1 MSDRLSILLL
11 VPTFPPDQCGVG
23 DYTYQLALHLHGR
36 GHRVTVL
43 STRRD
48 EPRRDLP
55 FEFLPRLAN
64 WHFPDMQTILDLVA
78 ERRPDIVHIQY
89 HNEDYDRVEMISTLP
104 LCLKEMLPGTRVVTT
119 LHNTRS
125 FTFAPRLTMGVFL
138 RFSDWLVVTNDS
150 DREILVQEYPLHAH
164 KYSVIPAAGGMP
176 CPAELLAS
184 RAQHR
189 ARLRRE
195 LGLEEGEML
204 LAYFGFINEEK
215 GLESLL
221 YAMAELQRV
230 SFPVRLLLVG
240 GLHSDREEAISPYHQ
255 KLLGLI
261 QDLGVAPSI
270 HVTGYLDGA
279 SASRHLLAADLAVL
293 PFRDGLTTKRSSF
306 LSVLSHDVPALST
319 AGEHLPEALRHRE
332 NVYLVPAA
340 DAETTGRDLALAVQM
355 LGGDRSLM
363 NAIRDGGK
371 ALFDDV
377 YAWDPVARAHEEVY
391 ARTRGSLRGPET
403 GAVTQKLVSRREAS
417 EITSGLRRHGKTIVL
432 AGGCFDIL
440 HVGHIRYL
448 RAAKTAGDCLVVGLN
463 SDSSVRALK
472 GPERPL
478 LDERERAEIL
488 SEFGFV
494 DYVVVFHEETAE
506 ELLRELRPHFYAKG
520 TDYAG
525 QEVPG
530 TTEFLRQGGRMLFVG
545 DDKTRS
551 SSGYLDRMR

>member
-1 MSDRLSILLL
+1 MHDLSILLL

-43 STRRD
+43 GTRRD
-48 EPRRDLP
+48 APPPDVP
-55 FEFLPRLAN
+55 FEFLPLVSN
-64 WHFPDMQTILDLVA
+64 WHFPDVQTILDLVA
-78 ERRPDIVHIQY
+78 ERRPDVVHIQY

-104 LCLKEMLPGTRVVTT
+104 LCLKETLPGTRVVTT

-125 FTFAPRLTMGVFL
+125 FTFAPRLTMGVLL
-138 RFSDWLVVTNDS
+138 RFSDWLVVTNDA
-150 DREILVQEYPLHAH
+150 DRDVLVQEYPLHAH
-164 KYSVIPAAGGMP
+164 KHSVVPAAGGMP
-176 CPAELLAS
+176 CPPGLLAA
-184 RAQHR
+184 RDAHR

-195 LGLEEGEML
+195 LGLAKGDML

-221 YAMAELQRV
+221 HAMAALQRAA
-230 SFPVRLLLVG
+230 FPARLLLVG
-240 GLHSDREEAISPYHQ
+240 GLHSDREAAVSPYHQ
-255 KLLGLI
+255 KILATI
-261 QDLGVAPSI
+261 QELGVGSSI
-270 HVTGYLDGA
+270 HVTGYLDGD

-306 LSVLSHDVPALST
+306 LSVLSHDLPALST

-332 NVYLVPAA
+332 NVYLVPAGDPA
-340 DAETTGRDLALAVQM
+340 ATGQALARAVQE
-355 LGGDRSLM
+355 LSRDRKLLD
-363 NAIRDGGK
+363 AIRAGGK

-377 YAWDPVARAHEEVY
+377 YAWDPVARAHEEIY
-391 ARTRGSLRGPET
+391 ARTRGQAPAHAS

-417 EITSGLRRHGKTIVL
+417 AITARLRRQGKTVVL

-448 RAAKTAGDCLVVGLN
+448 RAAKAAGDCLVVGLN

-494 DYVVVFHEETAE
+494 DWVVLFHEETAE
-506 ELLRELRPHFYAKG
+506 NLLGELEPHFYAKG
-520 TDYAG
+520 TDYEG
-525 QEVPG
+525 RDVPG
-530 TTEFLRQGGRMLFVG
+530 TAEFLRRGGRMLFVG
-545 DDKTRS
+545 DEKTRS
-551 SSGYLDRMR
+551 SSAYLDRMR